1 MRGKERHDKNR
12 LLSQRKYLNWDYYIY
27 DSKINVNLIITNRFF
42 LQSVSSI
49 FFFVVNV
56 AFFAIART
64 AAGDRTSGGTMMTA
78 VGKTRRRGRR
88 AGGDTVAPSQ
98 GRLCRPAKR
107 RQHEADRHN
116 YWPSRGR
123 CWCRNLVWLACLQA
137 RQTFQRLAF
146 VPDCDNGFLHWCKT
160 TATFCFSAG

>member
-1 MRGKERHDKNR
+1 M
-12 LLSQRKYLNWDYYIY
+12 
-27 DSKINVNLIITNRFF
+27 
-42 LQSVSSI
+42 QSVSSI

-64 AAGDRTSGGTMMTA
+64 AAGDRTAGGTMMTA

-88 AGGDTVAPSQ
+88 ADGDTFAPSQ

-107 RQHEADRHN
+107 RQHEADRLN
-116 YWPSRGR
+116 YWPSCGR

-137 RQTFQRLAF
+137 RQTVAWLNVWPSSQTVTRVFCTAA
-146 VPDCDNGFLHWCKT
+146 KT
-160 TATFCFSAG
+160 TATFCSLLLVWQLDNAYTALSRYRRTG